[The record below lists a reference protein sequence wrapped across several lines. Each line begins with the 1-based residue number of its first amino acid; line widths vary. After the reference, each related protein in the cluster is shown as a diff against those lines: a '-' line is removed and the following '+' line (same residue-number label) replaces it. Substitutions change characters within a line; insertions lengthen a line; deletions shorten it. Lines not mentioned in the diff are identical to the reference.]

1 MYHMIGCPCV
11 SCVSFMIKTAKRWRC
26 EKREIP
32 KRSLYIRIINENFPP
47 NYKVSWKELG
57 KKGGPRLLCTPITCI
72 YQGICSAAFVKHSS
86 WDRAIKRGRACS

>member
-11 SCVSFMIKTAKRWRC
+11 SCVSLMIKTAKRWRC

-47 NYKVSWKELG
+47 NYKVSWKELE
-57 KKGGPRLLCTPITCI
+57 KKRRPSFIMHTNHMHISRHMFSSICETFILGP
-72 YQGICSAAFVKHSS
+72 S
-86 WDRAIKRGRACS
+86 D